1 MSISTQ
7 PTSVTRNRAAEAKKN
22 LVVLRSLPQSLQL
35 RVLGLVERRWIL
47 LAHRGH
53 LFQLPTAVH
62 VFRQERVQ
70 TFTVSTKKQVLRS
83 KQVQVRH
90 KRNRQV
96 QYAGKDLGRDV
107 VIQHVFHRQEFPR
120 KLSQDLA
127 THCSVLGAEPAQP
140 RFGGRVNRLPLTED
154 VAERFSCVGA
164 TELVIIET
172 FSELHLLPFCP
183 RDESLRTILC
193 VVPCLFNLQNITSQ
207 ICASASYRI

>member
-1 MSISTQ
+1 M
-7 PTSVTRNRAAEAKKN
+7 
-22 LVVLRSLPQSLQL
+22 
-35 RVLGLVERRWIL
+35 
-47 LAHRGH
+47 
-53 LFQLPTAVH
+53 
-62 VFRQERVQ
+62 
-70 TFTVSTKKQVLRS
+70 
-83 KQVQVRH
+83 
-90 KRNRQV
+90 

-107 VIQHVFHRQEFPR
+107 VIQQVFHSQEFPR

-164 TELVIIET
+164 TESVIIET
-172 FSELHLLPFCP
+172 FWELHLLPLYP